1 MSEPADIAAHAVFQR
16 GRARVQAA
24 VIHLRNLD
32 DNLSINRAR
41 AIIGDN
47 ALASLIKSWPGL
59 NKTEVCKITHT
70 DCKKWAPRMPEL
82 QRRLQLS
89 IQ

>member
-1 MSEPADIAAHAVFQR
+1 VFQR

-32 DNLSINRAR
+32 DNLSIKPRTR
-41 AIIGDN
+41 HYWRQR
-47 ALASLIKSWPGL
+47 LAPLIKSWPGL
-59 NKTEVCKITHT
+59 NETEVCKITHT